1 MNLKHFLNS
10 RDHLVFIIH
19 KFMLNLF
26 QLFPAQ
32 FNLVKLI
39 ENYMIEVVN
48 FLLNSSTNTNDFN
61 VSIDFMDDS
70 TGKTPLLAALKVK
83 QFELAKK
90 LLKMGAKPMIP
101 STLKYPSRS
110 INHFIDEIRNFESD
124 ESKDLLNYVS
134 KLFN

>member
-1 MNLKHFLNS
+1 
-10 RDHLVFIIH
+10 
-19 KFMLNLF
+19 
-26 QLFPAQ
+26 
-32 FNLVKLI
+32 
-39 ENYMIEVVN
+39 MIKVVN